1 MKFSHVKVWKGEGGG
16 LGFQRL
22 LLEGPRESSVLGSG
36 EQSIGAGSS
45 VSASSLESS
54 RSMTC
59 LFWYDLP
66 RHVEHSPEHTIPA
79 FLQERPPMQPFLY
92 LQEIN
97 LRSSGEAG

>member
-16 LGFQRL
+16 L
-22 LLEGPRESSVLGSG
+22 EGPGESSVLGSG

-45 VSASSLESS
+45 VSASASSLESS

-97 LRSSGEAG
+97 LRSSVEAG